1 MGATDD
7 TELIWTKKPSLR
19 NPVLVAAFEGWNDAG
34 EAAST
39 SVRHLIEQWNGKEF
53 ASIDPELFFDFSS
66 TRPEV
71 QLVDGRTRKIEWP
84 SNTFHA
90 APLGTSGR
98 DVILLLGNEPQLRW
112 RTFCA
117 HIIDV
122 ARTCNVDMVVTLGS
136 LLADVPHTRPVRIT
150 GTTAD
155 PEMLE
160 ELGLQRSRYEGPTG
174 IVGVLHDAL
183 SRAGFRSCSLWAAV
197 PHYLPGTPSPKAA
210 LALLERASAVLQIHI
225 PTLSIEINA
234 AQYDRQVDEVVEADD
249 DMVSYVRR
257 LEMSHDAGDDEDDD
271 DLDDDV
277 DEVEDA
283 IADPPSLRGENGE
296 IPSGDELA
304 AELERYLR
312 DQDSP

>member
-1 MGATDD
+1 MAIDAGN
-7 TELIWTKKPSLR
+7 ELNWAKKPVLR
-19 NPVLVAAFEGWNDAG
+19 SPILVAAFEGWNDAG

-39 SVRHLIEQWNGKEF
+39 SVRHLVDQWNGKEF

-71 QLVDGRTRKIEWP
+71 QLIDGRTRKIEWP
-84 SNTFHA
+84 RNTFYS

-122 ARTCNVDMVVTLGS
+122 ARTCNVEMVVTLGS

-150 GTTAD
+150 GTAAD
-155 PEMLE
+155 PELIE

-183 SRAGFRSCSLWAAV
+183 SRAGIKSCSLWAAV

-210 LALLERASAVLQIHI
+210 LALLERAASVLRIHI

-234 AQYDRQVDEVVEADD
+234 AQYDRQVDEVVEADE

-257 LEMSHDAGDDEDDD
+257 LELSHDAGDDEDDD
-271 DLDDDV
+271 DLDDAI
-277 DEVEDA
+277 DEVEEALSDA
-283 IADPPSLRGENGE
+283 PSLRDANGE

-312 DQDSP
+312 DQD